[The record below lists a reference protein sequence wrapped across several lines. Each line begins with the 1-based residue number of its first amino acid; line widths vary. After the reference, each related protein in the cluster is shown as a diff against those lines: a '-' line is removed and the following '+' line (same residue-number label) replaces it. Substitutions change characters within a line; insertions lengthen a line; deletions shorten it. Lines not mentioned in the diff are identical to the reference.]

1 MADNKR
7 YARTITRINPR
18 GHEMA
23 GPHEWHPFDVEAGLD
38 ARQLTAEGEP
48 DRYQVRDR
56 DGKITDLDAAGFAQL
71 RDVGP
76 NPKGL

>member
-7 YARTITRINPR
+7 YARTNHCEGNAMVKAYDWR
-18 GHEMA
+18 
-23 GPHEWHPFDVEAGLD
+23 PFDLEAGLD
-38 ARQLTAEGEP
+38 ARQITAEGEP

-56 DGKITDLDAAGFAQL
+56 DGNVTDLTADEFAQL

>member
-1 MADNKR
+1 MAEAYD
-7 YARTITRINPR
+7 
-18 GHEMA
+18 
-23 GPHEWHPFDVEAGLD
+23 WHPFDVEDGLD
-38 ARQLTAEGEP
+38 LRQITAAGEP

-56 DGKITDLDAAGFAQL
+56 DGKITDLTAAEFAQL